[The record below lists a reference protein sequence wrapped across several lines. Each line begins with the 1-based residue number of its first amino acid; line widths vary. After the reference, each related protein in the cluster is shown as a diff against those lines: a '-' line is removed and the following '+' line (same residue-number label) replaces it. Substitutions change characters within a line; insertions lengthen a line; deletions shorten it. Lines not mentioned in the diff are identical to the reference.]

1 LREQGEKNILNRS
14 FNPQKPNQI
23 WVSDTTYIP
32 THYDWR
38 FLRVIYYLYSRKV
51 VGWSMSRKPDTL
63 LVICALEMA
72 CLNRNPDRGL
82 LFHSE
87 RWIQYIEIFYNR
99 KRLHSYLGYRTP
111 EEFVKNSLLN

>member
-1 LREQGEKNILNRS
+1 VYDI
-14 FNPQKPNQI
+14 
-23 WVSDTTYIP
+23 TYIP

-87 RWIQYIEIFYNR
+87 RGIQYIEIFYNR

-111 EEFVKNSLLN
+111 EEFEKNSLLN

>member
-1 LREQGEKNILNRS
+1 LASQKRGIGGYALALFLIMERVQLKQGRS
-14 FNPQKPNQI
+14 
-23 WVSDTTYIP
+23 
-32 THYDWR
+32 R
-38 FLRVIYYLYSRKV
+38 YLHGEIHKEERR
-51 VGWSMSRKPDTL
+51 WSMSRKPDTL